1 MLSNYLKETFNSELS
16 DKIKIERK
24 IIKNSDFKEINVF
37 YENKEIISFGIVYG
51 LKNIKILTKNL
62 EKKKSKYSYIEIM
75 ACPGGCLNGGILYL
89 T

>member
-37 YENKEIISFGIVYG
+37 YENKEIISFAIVYG

-75 ACPGGCLNGGILYL
+75 ACPGGCLNGGI
-89 T
+89 